1 MSNRYD
7 SGFREPPWV
16 MGSPKE
22 VQDWM
27 DATYPTKDE
36 DRRKKLEEKKYLK
49 NLHIKFDLDV
59 DKKQIEDTRLT
70 AKILGKKLVEEDFE
84 VFSIVELVLRGLAKA
99 GFRNAAKIVVN
110 RDIIYEHPEK
120 KSDLRKTINKIN
132 DFEDEIK
139 NGKTVQ
145 VVSILDDIHKCTAT
159 IIVKKVHY
167 DNEHSVEIKMKGMIK
182 KDVYRTFLN
191 YLEENIGLIKPEGK
205 Q

>member
-1 MSNRYD
+1 MSKRYG

-27 DATYPTKDE
+27 DATHPSKE
-36 DRRKKLEEKKYLK
+36 DRRKKLEDKKYLK

-59 DKKQIEDTRLT
+59 EKKLIADMPLT

-84 VFSIVELVLRGLAKA
+84 VFSITELVLRGLAKA
-99 GFRNAAKIVVN
+99 GFKNASKIFVDKNTVY
-110 RDIIYEHPEK
+110 DHPEK

-132 DFEDEIK
+132 EFENEIK

-145 VVSILDDIHKCTAT
+145 VESILDDIHKCTAT
-159 IIVKKVHY
+159 IVVKKVHY

-182 KDVYRTFLN
+182 KDVYHTFLN
-191 YLEENIGLIKPEGK
+191 YLEENIGLIKPEDE